1 MAGARERHREIV
13 YFHET
18 TDRGHGRSDKRE
30 ISVVDAHNVK
40 FKIPGIQQVAEI
52 IRTRTNLRT
61 KKTTQE
67 KVLMIT
73 NIPFGDADASKLLS
87 LNRSYWDIE
96 NKLHYRKDMVF
107 AEDRS
112 TIRAKHG
119 PANMATL
126 RNFAIG
132 LLICNDISNIKRCVD
147 NLRHNPY
154 QLLQL
159 AA

>member
-1 MAGARERHREIV
+1 
-13 YFHET
+13 
-18 TDRGHGRSDKRE
+18 
-30 ISVVDAHNVK
+30 VK
-40 FKIPGIQQVAEI
+40 FKISGIQQVAEI
-52 IRTRTNLRT
+52 IRTRTDLRT

-67 KVLMIT
+67 KVLVIT
-73 NIPFGDADASKLLS
+73 NIPSPDADASRLLS

-96 NKLHYRKDMVF
+96 NKLHYRKHMVF

-126 RNFAIG
+126 RNFSIG
-132 LLICNDISNIKRCVD
+132 LLLCVDISNIKRCVD
-147 NLRHNPY
+147 TLRHNPS